1 MGHLGDAFATSSP
14 ADTVADDAT
23 WDFWPNAPPGDFAHL
38 IPASP
43 ESRQSFQAV
52 VRCMLEHPDKKPWS
66 YSARYMH
73 WECSAPDDSE
83 TQALLE
89 STPETGLSSD
99 ADHRGHPQRPPSL
112 LQAYTGYYRL
122 NMLHKNH
129 VWVIGAGRK
138 DRDVEFVATTPERKA
153 IDGIFGRHAKIR
165 RDLNHGSVIVTT
177 DSHPV
182 IIDGHRL
189 YRQRGK
195 IEEPRKYQL
204 VAGSRSI
211 VTIGRL
217 TYALEMQNLL
227 PEVDKAQIEEARK
240 SAGCSGVGADFYLT
254 PTPNMSAMLIGNY
267 HVFEPFAF
275 GSVGTVQ
282 YVTHAVTGR
291 PFALKKMRRRND
303 HDRRAIENEIDILQ
317 KISHV
322 SQLFQMLLL
331 CSQVMLTRTCSHTY
345 AESLKC

>member
-1 MGHLGDAFATSSP
+1 
-14 ADTVADDAT
+14 
-23 WDFWPNAPPGDFAHL
+23 
-38 IPASP
+38 
-43 ESRQSFQAV
+43 
-52 VRCMLEHPDKKPWS
+52 
-66 YSARYMH
+66 
-73 WECSAPDDSE
+73 
-83 TQALLE
+83 
-89 STPETGLSSD
+89 
-99 ADHRGHPQRPPSL
+99 
-112 LQAYTGYYRL
+112 
-122 NMLHKNH
+122 
-129 VWVIGAGRK
+129 
-138 DRDVEFVATTPERKA
+138 
-153 IDGIFGRHAKIR
+153 
-165 RDLNHGSVIVTT
+165 
-177 DSHPV
+177 
-182 IIDGHRL
+182 
-189 YRQRGK
+189 
-195 IEEPRKYQL
+195 
-204 VAGSRSI
+204 
-211 VTIGRL
+211 L

-240 SAGCSGVGADFYLT
+240 SAGYSGVGADFYLT

-331 CSQVMLTRTCSHTY
+331 CSQVMLTRPCSHTY

>member
-1 MGHLGDAFATSSP
+1 MSHPGDAFATSSP

-23 WDFWPNAPPGDFAHL
+23 WDFWRNGPPGDFAHL

-43 ESRQSFQAV
+43 ESQQSFQAV
-52 VRCMLEHPDKKPWS
+52 VRRMLEHPGKDPWS
-66 YSARYMH
+66 HSAHYMH
-73 WECSAPDDSE
+73 WECAAPDDSE
-83 TQALLE
+83 TRALLE

-99 ADHRGHPQRPPSL
+99 ADQRGQSQRAPSL

-138 DRDVEFVATTPERKA
+138 GRDVEFVVTTPERKA
-153 IDGIFGRHAKIR
+153 IDSVFGRHAKIW
-165 RDLNHGSVIVTT
+165 RDLNHGSVIVGT
-177 DSHPV
+177 DSHQV
-182 IIDGHRL
+182 IVDGHRL
-189 YRQRGK
+189 SRQRDK

-217 TYALEMQNLL
+217 TYTLEMQNLL
-227 PEVDKAQIEEARK
+227 PEVNKAQIEEARK
-240 SAGCSGVGADFYLT
+240 SAGCSGIGADFYLT
-254 PTPNMSAMLIGNY
+254 PTPNMSGTLIGNY
-267 HVFEPFAF
+267 HVFEPFTS

-303 HDRRAIENEIDILQ
+303 HERRAIENEIVILQ

-322 SQLFQMLLL
+322 SQLSQKLLL
-331 CSQVMLTRTCSHTY
+331 CSQIMLTRTCSHTH
-345 AESLKC
+345 AESLRY